1 MLKKNSR
8 RNGVQQYVLFLRRN
22 LIAKKIRSKRGKWA
36 TQYANE
42 IYTFV
47 RVINTTTPVSC
58 TGKEEDTE
66 CAACLISPDGDVSNI
81 HNISS
86 WTDNQL
92 PGENPRRLGYSTLC
106 YIGYILL
113 SSSILIPEQP
123 RSYPHVMDLISS
135 RRTER
140 RV

>member
-42 IYTFV
+42 IYAFV

-58 TGKEEDTE
+58 TGIEEETE
-66 CAACLISPDGDVSNI
+66 CAACLISPDGDVSTYI
-81 HNISS
+81 IFP
-86 WTDNQL
+86 
-92 PGENPRRLGYSTLC
+92 PGPITNYQEKT
-106 YIGYILL
+106 
-113 SSSILIPEQP
+113 
-123 RSYPHVMDLISS
+123 HAD
-135 RRTER
+135 
-140 RV
+140 